1 MKKFN
6 WLFLFLFS
14 FAFVACDDDDDVV
27 LDTVAPNIVITNPAP
42 NTTFPAGSEFE
53 LTADVTDNEGLE
65 EVRMFVTGPD
75 GARIASFDEEVRD
88 FLNNNRNYNL
98 NVNIELPLDVAT
110 GAYTITVEA
119 EDEAGNITA
128 ETVMMMVNE
137 ADLDA
142 AAFNTAFASTAWFET
157 WDLDDDN
164 MLDET
169 EFGTTFFQTWD
180 LDDDGTITQDEWN
193 EFAED
198 FGLEDADWDAW
209 DADNDGTLTQAEL
222 NTGLTASGWYTAWDV
237 DNDGFIEEVEYTAG
251 IFDLWD
257 VNDDDVLTADEY
269 VVRYDTYYLV

>member
-27 LDTVAPNIVITNPAP
+27 LDTVAPNITITNPAP
-42 NTTFPAGSEFE
+42 NTTFPAGSDFT
-53 LTADVTDNEGLE
+53 LTADITDNEGLE
-65 EVRMFVTGPD
+65 EVRVYVTGPD
-75 GARIASFDEEVRD
+75 GNRISQYDDEVRD
-88 FLNNNRNYNL
+88 FLNDNRNYDL
-98 NVNIELPLDVAT
+98 EVDFTLPADAAT

-119 EDEAGNITA
+119 EDEATNTTRA
-128 ETVMMMVNE
+128 TVMMMVNE

-142 AAFNTAFASTAWFET
+142 AAFNTTFASTAWFET
-157 WDLDDDN
+157 WDLNDDN

-180 LDDDGTITQDEWN
+180 LDDDDTITQAEWN

-198 FGLEDADWDAW
+198 FGLEVADWEEW
-209 DADNDGTLTQAEL
+209 DANNDDILTQAEL

-237 DNDGFIEEVEYTAG
+237 DNDGFIEELEYTGG
-251 IFDLWD
+251 IFGLWD
-257 VNDDDVLTADEY
+257 DNDDNTLTADEY
-269 VVRYDTYYLV
+269 VDRYDTYYVI

>member
-6 WLFLFLFS
+6 WLFPFLFS

-27 LDTVAPNIVITNPAP
+27 LDTVAPNITITNPAP

-53 LTADVTDNEGLE
+53 LTADITDNEGLE

-75 GARIASFDEEVRD
+75 GNRIASFDEEVRD
-88 FLNNNRNYNL
+88 FLNDNRNYDL
-98 NVNIELPLDVAT
+98 DIDIELPADAAT
-110 GAYTITVEA
+110 GSYTITVEA
-119 EDEAGNITA
+119 EDEAGNTTD

-142 AAFNTAFASTAWFET
+142 AAFNTAFASTAWWDT
-157 WDLDDDN
+157 WDANNNNSLDQA
-164 MLDET
+164 

-180 LDDDGTITQDEWN
+180 LDDDGTITQDEWE

-198 FGLEDADWDAW
+198 FDFENDDWDAW
-209 DADNDGTLTQAEL
+209 DANNDGALTQTEVNA
-222 NTGLTASGWYTAWDV
+222 GLATSGWYTTWDAN
-237 DNDGFIEEVEYTAG
+237 NDGMVTQEEYTAG

-257 VNDDDVLTADEY
+257 DDDDDVLTADEY
-269 VVRYDTYYLV
+269 ALRYDTYYVV

>member
-42 NTTFPAGSEFE
+42 NTTFPAGSEFT

-65 EVRMFVTGPD
+65 EVRVYVTGPN
-75 GARIASFDEEVRD
+75 GNRIAQYDDEVRD
-88 FLNNNRNYNL
+88 FLNNNRNYDL
-98 NVNIELPLDVAT
+98 EVDFTLPAELET

-119 EDEAGNITA
+119 EDLAGNITV

-142 AAFNTAFASTAWFET
+142 AAFNTLFADTEWWDT
-157 WDLDDDN
+157 WDANNNNSLDQ
-164 MLDET
+164 T

-193 EFAED
+193 EFAGD
-198 FGLEDADWDAW
+198 FGMEDADWDDW
-209 DADNDGTLTQAEL
+209 DANNDNQLDQTEL
-222 NTGLTASGWYTAWDV
+222 NAGILTSGWYTNWDV
-237 DNDGFIEEVEYTAG
+237 NNDGMITQEEYTAG
-251 IFDLWD
+251 IFNFW
-257 VNDDDVLTADEY
+257 DDDDDAVLTSEEY
-269 VVRYDTYYLV
+269 VTRYETYYGE